1 MGLPHYLAMTP
12 EEFATSSSLPEHIA
26 WMSCR
31 FSPDGNGL
39 MQVPTTLPTGSIL
52 VLDDAISPKGQD
64 PAQIM
69 EQLKPVLKGV
79 CGLLLDFQKPDNP
92 ETATLAKAL
101 VQLQL
106 CPTGVSEPYAQ
117 ALDCPVFLPPVP
129 LHRSVEEYLAPY
141 AGREIWLDTVPGME
155 TILITSEGMKYMTA
169 MEEAPGKL
177 HHDSLLHCHYRTTV
191 TEHDICFSLFR
202 TVSDEADFLKTA
214 AELGVTR
221 TFGLYQEYQNK

>member
-52 VLDDAISPKGQD
+52 VLDDAISPKGHA
-64 PAQIM
+64 PAQIA

-141 AGREIWLDTVPGME
+141 AGREIWLDTTPAGEIIRITPEGVEYLPDGAAQPG
-155 TILITSEGMKYMTA
+155 T
-169 MEEAPGKL
+169 L
-177 HHDSLLHCHYRTTV
+177 HPDSLLHCHYRTTV

-221 TFGLYQEYQNK
+221 TFGLYQEYQSK

>member
-39 MQVPTTLPTGSIL
+39 MQVPTTLPTGSML
-52 VLDDAISPKGQD
+52 VLDDAISPKGHA
-64 PAQIM
+64 PAQIA

-141 AGREIWLDTVPGME
+141 AGREIWLDTTPAGEIIRITPEGVEYLPDGAAQPG
-155 TILITSEGMKYMTA
+155 T
-169 MEEAPGKL
+169 L
-177 HHDSLLHCHYRTTV
+177 HPDSLLHCHYRTTV

-221 TFGLYQEYQNK
+221 TFGLYQEYQSK